1 MLKDILQI
9 GLKKILWLKKLKIMY
24 HGNMLLVV
32 LMVKKFLERFMTKN
46 WKKTNHQEFRTEN
59 VIKRKGE
66 ELYVKL
72 KDYDNYINS
81 WIDEK
86 GIIYNKLILY

>member
-24 HGNMLLVV
+24 YGNMLLVV

>member
-1 MLKDILQI
+1 MC
-9 GLKKILWLKKLKIMY
+9 Y
-24 HGNMLLVV
+24 GNMLLVV
-32 LMVKKFLERFMTKN
+32 LMVKKFLERFMTRN
-46 WKKTNHQEFRTEN
+46 WKKNKPQEFRTEN

-72 KDYDNYINS
+72 KDYDNYVNS

-86 GIIYNKLILY
+86 DIIYNELILY

>member
-1 MLKDILQI
+1 
-9 GLKKILWLKKLKIMY
+9 MY
-24 HGNMLLVV
+24 YGNMLLVV

-46 WKKTNHQEFRTEN
+46 WKKTNQQEFRTEN

-72 KDYDNYINS
+72 KDYDNCVNS

-86 GIIYNKLILY
+86 YIIYNELILY

>member
-1 MLKDILQI
+1 
-9 GLKKILWLKKLKIMY
+9 
-24 HGNMLLVV
+24 
-32 LMVKKFLERFMTKN
+32 MTKN
-46 WKKTNHQEFRTEN
+46 WKKTNQQEFRTEN

-86 GIIYNKLILY
+86 GIIYNELILY

>member
-1 MLKDILQI
+1 MC
-9 GLKKILWLKKLKIMY
+9 Y
-24 HGNMLLVV
+24 GNMLLVV
-32 LMVKKFLERFMTKN
+32 LMVEKFLERFMTKN
-46 WKKTNHQEFRTEN
+46 WKKTNQQEFRTEN

-86 GIIYNKLILY
+86 GIIYNELILY